1 MYVGNYTSSFLLM
14 TCSGGPPGRY
24 GLLMSSAATF
34 GLRPPPGATL
44 TLLSPSNGVAMTVSA
59 TSTAIVHHGTF
70 AAASD
75 ERLKDDIQDS
85 DTEACQK
92 ILAQVNTKT
101 YTRKDHSDGFTRL
114 GFIAQDVQAALPQD
128 GKFQNIITSFT
139 HGKGDDQEEML
150 GVDYSRMVCVL
161 WNCVKSLTAR
171 LEALE
176 AQTKRPSKKSTKV
189 NSDAL

>member
-1 MYVGNYTSSFLLM
+1 M
-14 TCSGGPPGRY
+14 
-24 GLLMSSAATF
+24 
-34 GLRPPPGATL
+34 
-44 TLLSPSNGVAMTVSA
+44 
-59 TSTAIVHHGTF
+59 
-70 AAASD
+70 
-75 ERLKDDIQDS
+75 IQDS

-101 YTRKDHSDGFTRL
+101 YTRKDHTDGFTRL

-128 GKFQNIITSFT
+128 GKFQNLISTFP
-139 HGKGDDQEEML
+139 HGEGDDQEEML

-176 AQTKRPSKKSTKV
+176 AQTKRPTKKSTKV